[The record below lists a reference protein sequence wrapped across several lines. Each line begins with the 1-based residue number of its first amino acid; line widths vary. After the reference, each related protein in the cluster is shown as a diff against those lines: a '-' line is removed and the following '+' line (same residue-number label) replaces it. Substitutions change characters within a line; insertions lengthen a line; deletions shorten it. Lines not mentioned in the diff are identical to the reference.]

1 MIKILS
7 FLFFSV
13 LLVGCT
19 TAQFPYSTSNK
30 KAIKLFEEAQKAP
43 EVYYDQQKGPNYLK
57 GIEIANQALEK
68 DANFW
73 EAHLL
78 IAELYERSND
88 YKNAIVH
95 YKRALEIDPNHS
107 VSGATLYYLSAVQ
120 LAIGQYDE
128 ANTNIE
134 RFLRNPNASDQ
145 LIGLARQIQANAKFA
160 KNAVQNPKSY
170 KLINVGPGINTA
182 NPEYYPTMKIDG
194 KTIFFT
200 RQINDSRVENYNY
213 QEDFFISNL
222 EEKNTWGA
230 SFPMPPNVNTTNNEG
245 APTIAPDG
253 KSLIFVGCSDESGIY
268 YGENRE
274 GKGSCDLFFT
284 QKIGNKWTNPIN
296 LPGNVNTSHWET
308 QPSLSADGKTLYF
321 IRGLRN
327 RDGKRDADIYVSY
340 LQQDG
345 TWGTAQRL
353 PNTVNTP
360 YAEESVCI
368 HPDGRTLYF
377 ASRGHVGMGGSDLF
391 VSRMDDNGNWSKPE
405 NLGYPINTVYDENS
419 LLVSPHGDIAF
430 LASNRAGGYGDLD
443 IYYFELP
450 EELRPVKT
458 LYFDGRVFDAVT
470 KNSIPGH
477 FQLTDLKTGKVMI
490 ISDADKVDGTFM
502 VALPINREY
511 AISVTYPG
519 YFPYTLNFNLLIPDG
534 KDSYHLDIPL
544 NPETSQQE
552 NVLAN
557 VFFDLG
563 KSTLRPESKVEL
575 NDFVAYLK
583 RNPKIKIE
591 LGGHT
596 DSRGNKDENLKLS
609 NDRAKTVYDYLI
621 ANGVLANRLSYKGFG
636 STQPIYTDEAISKL
650 SSDIEKE
657 QAHQKNRRTVYTI
670 LP

>member
-1 MIKILS
+1 MLKIITF
-7 FLFFSV
+7 FLFSI
-13 LLVGCT
+13 LLISCS

-43 EVYYDQQKGPNYLK
+43 ELYYDQQKGPNYQK

-68 DANFW
+68 DPNFW

-78 IAELYERSND
+78 IAELYERFGD

-95 YKRALEIDPNHS
+95 YKKALEIDPNHS
-107 VSGATLYYLSAVQ
+107 ISGATLYYLAAVQ
-120 LAIGQYDE
+120 LAVGQYDD
-128 ANTNIE
+128 ANQSIE
-134 RFLRNPNASDQ
+134 KFLHNPNASEQ
-145 LIGLARQIQANAKFA
+145 LIGMGRQIQANAKFA
-160 KNAVQNPKSY
+160 KNAIQNPKPF
-170 KLINVGPGINTA
+170 KPVNIGPGINTA
-182 NPEYYPTMKIDG
+182 FPEYFPTLTVDG
-194 KTIFFT
+194 KTLLFT
-200 RQINDSRVENYNY
+200 RQISDSRVQHYQA
-213 QEDFFISNL
+213 QEDFFVSHFEND
-222 EEKNTWGA
+222 KWNT
-230 SFPMPPNVNTTNNEG
+230 SYPMPPNVNTINNEG

-253 KSLIFVGCSDESGIY
+253 KSLIFVGCSDETGTY

-284 QKIGNKWTNPIN
+284 RKIGNKWTNPIN
-296 LPGNVNTSHWET
+296 LPGNVNTMHWET

-321 IRGLRN
+321 IRGMRN

-353 PNTVNTP
+353 PNTINTP
-360 YAEESVCI
+360 YAEESVHI

-391 VSRMDDNGNWSKPE
+391 VTRLDDNGNWSKPE

-419 LLVSPHGDIAF
+419 LMVSPQGDIAF
-430 LASNRAGGYGDLD
+430 FASNRAGGYGDLD

-450 EELRPVKT
+450 QELRPVKT
-458 LYFDGRVFDAVT
+458 LYFDGRVFDAVS
-470 KNSIPGH
+470 KNSLPGH

-490 ISDADKVDGTFM
+490 ISDADKTDGTFM

-583 RNPKIKIE
+583 KNPKIKIE

-596 DSRGNKDENLKLS
+596 DSRGNKEENLKLS

-636 STQPIYTDEAISKL
+636 STQPIYTDEAILKL
-650 SSDIEKE
+650 TTEIEKE

>member
-1 MIKILS
+1 MNKFFYL
-7 FLFFSV
+7 LFFSFFII
-13 LLVGCT
+13 GCS

-43 EVYYDQQKGPNYLK
+43 DANFDPQKGPDYKK

-68 DANFW
+68 DPQFW

-78 IAELYERSND
+78 IAELFERTND
-88 YKNAIVH
+88 YVNAIVH
-95 YKRALEIDPNHS
+95 YKKALEIDPNHS
-107 VSGATLYYLSAVQ
+107 VSGSTLYYLSASQ
-120 LAIGQYDE
+120 LAIGQYDD
-128 ANTNIE
+128 AMTNIE
-134 RFLRNPNASDQ
+134 RFLRNPNANEN
-145 LIGLARQIQANAKFA
+145 LIGQARQMQSNARFA
-160 KNAVQNPKSY
+160 KNAIQNPKPFNP
-170 KLINVGPGINTA
+170 INVGPGINTA
-182 NPEYYPTMKIDG
+182 LPEYFPTLTVDS
-194 KTIFFT
+194 KTLLFT
-200 RQINDSRVENYNY
+200 RRINDPRVEHYFA
-213 QEDFFISNL
+213 QEDFFVSNFGDD
-222 EEKNTWGA
+222 KKWGT
-230 SFPMPPNVNTTNNEG
+230 SFPMPQNVNTINNEG
-245 APTIAPDG
+245 APTIASDG
-253 KSLIFVGCSDESGIY
+253 KSLIFVGCSDETGTY

-284 QKIGNKWTNPIN
+284 QRIGNKWTNPIN
-296 LPGNVNTSHWET
+296 LPGNVNTMHWET

-321 IRGLRN
+321 IRGIRN
-327 RDGKRDADIYVSY
+327 RSGSRDSDIYVSY
-340 LQQDG
+340 LQTDG

-353 PNTVNTP
+353 PNNVNTT

-391 VSRMDDNGNWSKPE
+391 VTRMDENGNWSKPE
-405 NLGYPINTVYDENS
+405 NLGYPINTIYDENS
-419 LLVSPHGDIAF
+419 LLVAPNGEIAF
-430 LASNRAGGYGDLD
+430 FASNRAGGYGDLD

-450 EELRPVKT
+450 QELRPVKT
-458 LYFDGRVFDAVT
+458 LYFEGKVFDAVT

-511 AISVTYPG
+511 AISVTYTG

-544 NPETSQQE
+544 NPETSQKE

-575 NDFVAYLK
+575 NEFVSYLK
-583 RNPKIKIE
+583 KNPKIRIE

-621 ANGVLANRLSYKGFG
+621 ANGISDTRLTYKGFG
-636 STQPIYTDEAISKL
+636 SITPIISDAEIAKL

>member
-1 MIKILS
+1 MQKIIA
-7 FLFFSV
+7 FLLFSYF
-13 LLVGCT
+13 LIGCS

-43 EVYYDQQKGPNYLK
+43 ELYFDQQKGPNYPK

-68 DANFW
+68 DPNFW

-107 VSGATLYYLSAVQ
+107 ISGATLYYLSAVQ
-120 LAIGQYDE
+120 LAVGQYDD
-128 ANTNIE
+128 ANKNIE
-134 RFLRNPNASDQ
+134 RFLRNPNASEQ
-145 LIGLARQIQANAKFA
+145 LINFAYQIESNAKFA
-160 KNAVQNPKSY
+160 KNAIQNPKAFNP
-170 KLINVGPGINTA
+170 INIGPGINTHF
-182 NPEYYPTMKIDG
+182 PEYFPTMTVDG

-200 RQINDSRVENYNY
+200 RQISDPRVENYFA
-213 QEDFFISNL
+213 QEDFYISQFGEN
-222 EEKNTWGA
+222 KIWGA
-230 SFPMPPNVNTTNNEG
+230 SIAMPSNVNTINNEG
-245 APTIAPDG
+245 APTIAADG
-253 KSLIFVGCSDESGIY
+253 KSLIFVGCSDESGTY
-268 YGENRE
+268 YGENRK

-284 QKIGNKWTNPIN
+284 QKVGDKWNTPIN
-296 LPGNVNTSHWET
+296 LPGNVNTTHWET

-327 RDGKRDADIYVSY
+327 REGKRDADIYVSY

-360 YAEESVCI
+360 YAEESVHI

-391 VSRMDDNGNWSKPE
+391 VTRLDDYGNWSKPE
-405 NLGYPINTVYDENS
+405 NLGYPINTVNDENS
-419 LLVSPHGDIAF
+419 LIVAPTGEIAF
-430 LASNRAGGYGDLD
+430 FAYGDLD

-458 LYFDGRVFDAVT
+458 LYFDGRVFDAIT
-470 KNSIPGH
+470 KYSIPGH
-477 FQLTDLKTGKVMI
+477 FQLTDLKTGKIMI
-490 ISDADKVDGTFM
+490 ISDADKSDGTFM

-534 KDSYHLDIPL
+534 KENYHLDIPL
-544 NPETSQQE
+544 NPETSKLE
-552 NVLAN
+552 NVLSN

-563 KSTLRPESKVEL
+563 KSTLRPESKIEL
-575 NDFVAYLK
+575 NDLVVYLK
-583 RNPKIKIE
+583 RNPIIKIE

-609 NDRAKTVYDYLI
+609 TDRAKTVYDYLV
-621 ANGVLANRLSYKGFG
+621 ANGILANRLSYKGFG
-636 STQPIYTDEAISKL
+636 STQPIYSDVTISKFG
-650 SSDIEKE
+650 SDIEKE

>member
-1 MIKILS
+1 MNKFFYL
-7 FLFFSV
+7 LFFSFFII
-13 LLVGCT
+13 GCS

-43 EVYYDQQKGPNYLK
+43 DANFDPQKGPDYKK

-68 DANFW
+68 DPQFW

-78 IAELYERSND
+78 IAELFERTND
-88 YKNAIVH
+88 YVNAIVH
-95 YKRALEIDPNHS
+95 YKKALEIDPNHS
-107 VSGATLYYLSAVQ
+107 VSGSTLYYLSASQ
-120 LAIGQYDE
+120 LAIGQYDD
-128 ANTNIE
+128 ALTNIE
-134 RFLRNPNASDQ
+134 RFLRNPNANEN
-145 LIGLARQIQANAKFA
+145 LIGQARQMQSNARFA
-160 KNAVQNPKSY
+160 KNAIQNPKPFNP
-170 KLINVGPGINTA
+170 INVGPGINTA
-182 NPEYYPTMKIDG
+182 LPEYFPTLTVDS
-194 KTIFFT
+194 KTLLFT
-200 RQINDSRVENYNY
+200 RRINDPRVEHYFA
-213 QEDFFISNL
+213 QEDFFVSNFGDD
-222 EEKNTWGA
+222 KKWGT
-230 SFPMPPNVNTTNNEG
+230 SFPMPQNVNTINNEG
-245 APTIAPDG
+245 APTIASDG
-253 KSLIFVGCSDESGIY
+253 KSLIFVGCSDETGTY

-284 QKIGNKWTNPIN
+284 QRIGNKWTNPIN
-296 LPGNVNTSHWET
+296 LPGNVNTMHWET

-321 IRGLRN
+321 IRGIRN
-327 RDGKRDADIYVSY
+327 RSGSRDSDIYVSY
-340 LQQDG
+340 LQTDG

-353 PNTVNTP
+353 PNNVNTT

-391 VSRMDDNGNWSKPE
+391 VTRMDENGNWSKPE
-405 NLGYPINTVYDENS
+405 NLGYPINTIYDENS
-419 LLVSPHGDIAF
+419 LLVAPNGEIAF
-430 LASNRAGGYGDLD
+430 FASNRAGGYGDLD

-450 EELRPVKT
+450 QELRPVKT
-458 LYFDGRVFDAVT
+458 LYFEGKVFDAVT

-544 NPETSQQE
+544 NPETSQKE

-575 NDFVAYLK
+575 NEFVSYLK
-583 RNPKIKIE
+583 KNPKIRIE

-621 ANGVLANRLSYKGFG
+621 ANGISDTRLTYKGFG
-636 STQPIYTDEAISKL
+636 SITPIISDAEIAKL
-650 SSDIEKE
+650 SSEIEKE